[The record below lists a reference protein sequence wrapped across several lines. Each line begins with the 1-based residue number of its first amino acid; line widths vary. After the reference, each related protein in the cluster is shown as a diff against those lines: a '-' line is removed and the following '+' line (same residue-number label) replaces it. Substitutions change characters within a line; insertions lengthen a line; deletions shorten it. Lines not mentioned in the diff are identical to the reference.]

1 MLKERLQQVH
11 RKIGIKL
18 TADENT
24 FQPGLFLMIDKKTDR
39 MLFTIELVQ
48 DLKTN
53 HNIDVIE
60 KIIEVIDVPGLS
72 KEEMKDLHDLI
83 RKQDWI

>member
-1 MLKERLQQVH
+1 MH

-18 TADENT
+18 TADEHT